1 MWTDASLSLYLKAL
15 LDSPSSNFVPSLTL
29 HYCFPSFL
37 CFLPLSCHMVEQ
49 KFHCQCCHKW
59 SGLPAREV
67 MDHKTLCQRPML
79 PPSHMPACSA
89 PAYKSNL
96 SNRLLSARTGASYV
110 VMCHCINECAGPT
123 QKHHFFSFFSLG
135 PIVTVA
141 TTESMQQKQPTQQ
154 LSSRRA

>member
-1 MWTDASLSLYLKAL
+1 
-15 LDSPSSNFVPSLTL
+15 
-29 HYCFPSFL
+29 
-37 CFLPLSCHMVEQ
+37 
-49 KFHCQCCHKW
+49 
-59 SGLPAREV
+59 
-67 MDHKTLCQRPML
+67 MDHKTLCQRPLL

-123 QKHHFFSFFSLG
+123 QKHHFFSFSLG

-154 LSSRRA
+154 LAYDELYQCPQASSLIISIRQTGKKRRRLRRSFCPILHKPNID